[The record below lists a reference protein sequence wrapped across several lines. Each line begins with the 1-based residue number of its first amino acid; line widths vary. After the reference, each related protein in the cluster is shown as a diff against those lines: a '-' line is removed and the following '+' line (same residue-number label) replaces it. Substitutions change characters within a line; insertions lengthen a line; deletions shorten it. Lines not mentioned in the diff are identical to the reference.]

1 MGESNI
7 KLRKWAIL
15 CAFVMLGVSCK
26 TTVGVVKERAIDED
40 LTAKAVIRNHYYSHL
55 NFKTLSG
62 RMKIDYSDGGATQS
76 VSVTFRMEKDKAIWL
91 SAPLGIVKAYITPN
105 RVSFYNKLDNEYFD
119 GDFSYLSRF
128 LGMELDF
135 EKVQNLLLGD
145 ALYDL
150 RDEKYSMDIVTNSYY
165 QLKPKKSGDL
175 IKTLFQIEPS
185 NYRMA
190 SQLISQPWNKR
201 LLEIN
206 YKNYQKINNW
216 ILPDK
221 IAIMA
226 IDGDHT
232 NNISIEYRNMEFNRV
247 LSFPYDIPNGFKE
260 IALKE
265 DDR

>member
-1 MGESNI
+1 MGDSSI
-7 KLRKWAIL
+7 KLRKWAFL
-15 CAFVMLGVSCK
+15 CAFVMLGASCK
-26 TTVGVVKERAIDED
+26 TTVGVAKEGGMDED
-40 LTAKAVIRNHYYSHL
+40 ISAKAVIRNHYYSHL

-76 VSVTFRMEKDKAIWL
+76 VSVSLRMEKDRAIWL
-91 SAPLGIVKAYITPN
+91 SAPLGIVKAYITPE

-128 LGMELDF
+128 LGMDLDF
-135 EKVQNLLLGD
+135 EKLQNLLLGD

-150 RDEKYSMDIVTNSYY
+150 RDEKYDIEIVDNVY
-165 QLKPKKSGDL
+165 QIKPKRSGDL
-175 IKTLFQIEPS
+175 LKTLFQIDPL

-190 SQLISQPWNKR
+190 GQQLSQPWKKR
-201 LLEIN
+201 LLDVN
-206 YKNYQKINNW
+206 YKNYQKINSW

-221 IAIMA
+221 IAITA

-232 NNISIEYRNMEFNRV
+232 NNISIEYRNMEFNRA
-247 LSFPYDIPNGFKE
+247 LNFPYDIPNGFKE

-265 DDR
+265 NDR